1 MRRPLFLNTLVAAV
15 LFVACS
21 PEEQPSCPDMAPSTD
36 LPATEVGLP
45 FPEGELT
52 IDLDFNNKDKVWPF
66 DEACFA
72 NESQRAGG
80 EKYTYRYRWIA
91 DEKEYS
97 AELPFVLSRG
107 RYRDSSTSFYGFV
120 APSNITGRILN
131 FSADSAWIKLPA
143 IKGKRLKSVSIWHD
157 GATVARK
164 YRVQSDISSRPYYMV
179 WSDAVKAEEY
189 GKPVEMRVTL
199 EDSKEGWP
207 YVVKLTEPGNFRVF
221 RLVLTYTDAPQEA
234 GKKIRVGI
242 MGDSISTFAGEL
254 FDQEYRPHYPRS
266 QDAGTADDVTS
277 VRQTWWGKLVYELMT
292 DAEIDANSSMGGSKV
307 ISQPRSGYVSTDHL
321 WDAGMVDRV
330 YDFNTPD
337 IIFIHG
343 GTNDS
348 TLQSELGAFSWDL
361 PTRDLDEFKFRSAYD
376 SMVRKLMEY
385 YPEAQLILIIGNS
398 LSEGYVQSI
407 LAVSEHYG
415 LPCVSFQGDE
425 IPACATDK
433 DRIHPNPAGHAFM
446 AQKIYESCKKY
457 FAILK

>member
-1 MRRPLFLNTLVAAV
+1 MKLSHIFTLLTAAV
-15 LFVACS
+15 LSLTVSCSSEEIPSGVNPDKENPDEAGVA
-21 PEEQPSCPDMAPSTD
+21 
-36 LPATEVGLP
+36 
-45 FPEGELT
+45 FPEDMVIE
-52 IDLDFNNKDKVWPF
+52 LDFNNQAQQWPF
-66 DEACFA
+66 E
-72 NESQRAGG
+72 ESCAVKDVQRAGG
-80 EKYTYRYRWIA
+80 EKYTYKYRWTA
-91 DEKEYS
+91 DGTEHS
-97 AELPFVLSRG
+97 VNLPFVISRG
-107 RYRDSSTSFYGFV
+107 RYRNSNNSNYTFI

-143 IKGKRLKSVSIWHD
+143 IKGKRLNKVTIWHD
-157 GATVARK
+157 GAYAERRF
-164 YRVQSDISSRPYYMV
+164 RVQSDISSRPEFV
-179 WSDAVKAEEY
+179 VLSDAVKAEEY
-189 GKPVEMRVTL
+189 GTPVEMSVEL
-199 EDSKEGWP
+199 AESLEGWP
-207 YVVKLTEPGNFRVF
+207 YVVKLTEAGNFRMF
-221 RLVLTYTDAPQEA
+221 RMELIYADAPRVA
-234 GKKIRVGI
+234 GKKIRIGI